1 MKRMHKNNYNK
12 LYFRFVKN
20 VIENSIRIEFNIIQT
35 SVKATGQ
42 LINHFNHFNHLRL
55 AIKIIIK
62 NKNLNKNSAIN
73 LINVIFVKNNLK
85 FKNLKIMNVSKI
97 QIYHHLS
104 NIKIPYNKLKN
115 NHKISKTKLILN

>member
-1 MKRMHKNNYNK
+1 MYKNNYNK

-20 VIENSIRIEFNIIQT
+20 VIENSIRIEFNIIQI

-85 FKNLKIMNVSKI
+85 FKKLKITNVSKI
-97 QIYHHLS
+97 QISHQLS